1 MESSGTNSYEEILK
15 KNYPEYVRREIHI
28 PERSVYSVLEETA
41 KKYPNNI
48 SLDFIGKKWT
58 YSEFKASVDRAANF
72 LFDQGVR
79 ESSRVGLMVPNSPQ
93 YAILFFAILKLG
105 AIVVQVNPLYTAY
118 EVKEEMDDSSA
129 ETLIVLDDFFPK
141 VQNLV
146 PTSVS
151 KIIVTRIKDYLP
163 GFIGSIF
170 SLSRKLKKEDV
181 EIEYTKQI
189 VLFGPNSNG
198 TKELGEE
205 KVDPKMTPAVIQYTG
220 GTTGIPKGA
229 LLSHYNLI
237 SNMYMLEEW
246 VPEKMKKD
254 LDFLSAI
261 PFFHVYGMMTALL
274 LPVFLGSR
282 IIIVPD
288 PRDTERLLKTIGKEK
303 NIVFPGIPTMYH
315 SILRSKL
322 RKKYDL
328 SGISLLLSGAA
339 PLPNELEEE
348 FTQRTKG
355 SIIEGYGLT
364 ETSPVVCATPIDRTK
379 KKIGSVGFPIPN
391 TQVRIMD
398 AETGDKEMPFG
409 EPGEIAVKG
418 PQVMMGYLNKKKETE
433 DTIKDGWLYTGDIG
447 LIDEEGYI
455 HIVDR
460 KKDVIIAGGYNI
472 YPREIEEILYKNPK
486 IEEAAVIGVPDP
498 HRGEDVKAFIVLKK
512 GEKMTDDEVKK
523 FCLKYLAIYKIPR
536 IIEFRESLPKSIVGK
551 VLKKELRKESV

>member
-1 MESSGTNSYEEILK
+1 MENSEQFNYEEILK
-15 KNYPEYVRREIHI
+15 KNYPEGVRREIEI
-28 PERSVYSVLEETA
+28 PKRSIYSILKESTE
-41 KKYPNNI
+41 KYPNNI
-48 SLDFIGKKWT
+48 AIDFIGKKWT
-58 YSEFKASVDRAANF
+58 YKDFKRDVDMAANF
-72 LFDQGVR
+72 LWDQGVR
-79 ESSRVGLMVPNSPQ
+79 ESSRVGLMLPNSPQ
-93 YAILFFAILKLG
+93 YAILFFAIVKLG

-129 ETLIVLDDFFPK
+129 EILIVLDDFFPK
-141 VQNLV
+141 VKMLLPN
-146 PTSVS
+146 TVS

-163 GFIGSIF
+163 GFVGSIF

-181 EIEYTKQI
+181 VIEYTKQV
-189 VLFGPNSNG
+189 VLFNQSSRGS
-198 TKELGEE
+198 KELEEE
-205 KVDPKMTPAVIQYTG
+205 KVDPMVTPAVIQYTG

-246 VPEKMKKD
+246 VPKNMKKD

-274 LPVFLGSR
+274 LPIFMGSR
-282 IIIVPD
+282 VIIVPD

-322 RKKYDL
+322 SKKYDL

-339 PLPNELEEE
+339 PLPNELEQE
-348 FTQRTKG
+348 FTERTRG

-364 ETSPVVCATPIDRTK
+364 ETSPVVCATPLDRTK
-379 KKIGSVGFPIPN
+379 KKIGSVGFPMPN
-391 TQVRIMD
+391 TRVKIMD
-398 AETGDKEMPFG
+398 AETGDREMPQG
-409 EPGEIAVKG
+409 EPGEIVVNG
-418 PQVMMGYLNKKKETE
+418 PQVMLGYLNKKKETE
-433 DTIKDGWLYTGDIG
+433 ETIRDGWLYTGDIG
-447 LIDEEGYI
+447 IIDQDGYI

-512 GEKMTDDEVKK
+512 GEKMTEDEVKQ

-536 IIEFRESLPKSIVGK
+536 IIVFRDSLPKSIVGK